1 VGGKRVAEVLGT
13 EVLDNRT
20 GSLTQCCFAN
30 VRLPL
35 EFKVLEGTREG
46 EGLDVEEAG
55 KIGKW
60 LNVAAAKEF
69 DTYLQIAFVS
79 GALWVRLSGQI
90 YLELGDFEW
99 VGLRL
104 RELCNRIQKG
114 DRTA

>member
-1 VGGKRVAEVLGT
+1 VGGKRVAEILGT

-35 EFKVLEGTREG
+35 EFKVSGSTREG
-46 EGLDVEEAG
+46 EGFDMEEAG

-60 LNVAAAKEF
+60 LNVTAAKEF

-99 VGLRL
+99 VVLRL
-104 RELCNRIQKG
+104 RELCGRIQKSEV
-114 DRTA
+114 TA